1 MLIIAS
7 SEQYNFPQNNNKGMK
22 PIKNSKQI
30 LKYTEYKTWHILA
43 LLYGN
48 GETYFVISHSL
59 ESGLNR
65 NGNITC
71 LFM

>member
-30 LKYTEYKTWHILA
+30 LKYTEEI
-43 LLYGN
+43 
-48 GETYFVISHSL
+48 
-59 ESGLNR
+59 
-65 NGNITC
+65 
-71 LFM
+71 